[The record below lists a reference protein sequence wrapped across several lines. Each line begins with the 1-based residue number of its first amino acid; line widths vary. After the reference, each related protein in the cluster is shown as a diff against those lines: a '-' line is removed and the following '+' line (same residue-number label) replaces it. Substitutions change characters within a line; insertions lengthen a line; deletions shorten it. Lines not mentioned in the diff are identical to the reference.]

1 MIEIT
6 IDTSRLEATLDRLVA
21 AVADAS
27 PVMREIS
34 DIMWDAVEENFA
46 QQGRP
51 RWLGLKPSTLQQ
63 RVGGQLGKGRGVL
76 KSGAWSLQIGQRVA
90 RSLKILQASGRLA
103 SSITPAYDAT
113 SARVGTNVVYAAIHQ
128 FGGQTRAHVIR
139 PKNAKAL
146 HFGGIFAKQVN
157 HPGSKIPA
165 RPFLA
170 ITPSDGV
177 AIEEAMANYLRNVVG

>member
-1 MIEIT
+1 MIEIE
-6 IDTSRLEATLDRLVA
+6 IDVSNVEATRDKLLA

-27 PVMREIS
+27 PAMRQIS

-63 RVGGQLGKGRGVL
+63 RVGNQLGKERGVF
-76 KSGAWSLQIGQRVA
+76 KAGAWSLQLGARIA
-90 RSLKILQASGRLA
+90 RSVKILQASGRLA

-113 SARVGTNVVYAAIHQ
+113 SARVGTNVIYAAIHQ

-139 PKNAKAL
+139 PKNRKAL

-170 ITPSDGV
+170 ITTSDGV
-177 AIEEAMANYLRNVVG
+177 AIEEAMANYLRHVVG